1 LVRGATTVYARGAE
15 VTPTPPIPIDLATE
29 AMSYASD
36 WDVLTFIVA
45 ILIVGVGGY
54 LWVRRK
60 EQEDDRHTRP

>member
-1 LVRGATTVYARGAE
+1 M
-15 VTPTPPIPIDLATE
+15 TPTPPIPIDLATE